1 MIFILRNCIDI
12 YVCKP
17 RKASATCAE
26 KCDQSKWI
34 FGTDL
39 RFFFVILHHLFPL
52 SQQNKNLQS
61 TTAATA
67 AATWQQT
74 LLKNLQRNI
83 TAGANATA
91 TAAPPI
97 SSPSGTSVTPYLT
110 QLQKSLQ
117 TGYNLPQPG
126 TSIYTLS
133 QLSNLEFVQKQLSV
147 KQFLEKNFGRK
158 VENNVEVQ
166 GQSQSKT
173 SLKRSRDDND
183 HEQEKDDENSPTS
196 SKKPKTEG
204 ETRTE
209 NTEVFVNDSDEE
221 IDVIK
226 CDEEGSKIRSFSID
240 SIISR

>member
-1 MIFILRNCIDI
+1 MIHNHNHNHTHNRKHSHNHNHQYQRGQRVQMLS
-12 YVCKP
+12 P
-17 RKASATCAE
+17 RWSQ
-26 KCDQSKWI
+26 D
-34 FGTDL
+34 GT
-39 RFFFVILHHLFPL
+39 
-52 SQQNKNLQS
+52 
-61 TTAATA
+61 
-67 AATWQQT
+67 
-74 LLKNLQRNI
+74 
-83 TAGANATA
+83 ANATA

-204 ETRTE
+204 ETITE